1 MRLLINLLILA
12 VFIAIQFYFFKKSRN
27 ILNTLFPNR
36 RNQNKILIRSI
47 VIIYSIFPFFWISQ
61 LLLRFSGVLDG
72 FYTPKNILFDY
83 GMIYPFWLLFIVVI
97 QMIPFFALSELI
109 RVPFLKLLKSPKE
122 TYIIGQAKVLLSIL
136 VLFLVYIPVRI
147 LYDDTKIDT
156 FTFDHTISNLHPD
169 LEDLNIIVISDVQAD
184 YYTGRNRLQSYVDKV
199 NELKPDLI
207 FIAGDMI
214 TNTPDYIDL
223 AGEMISKLSAKYG
236 VYAGPGDHDHWA
248 FKERSDASSQKS
260 LSEVIKSLESRKV
273 PVFVNENH
281 TINVKSAK
289 IKLTSTDQ
297 NYAYRQI
304 NRNLL
309 DSLARSGNQTSDLK
323 LFLNHQPN
331 LDLVEKAKEYNYD
344 IFLTG
349 HTHGGQIVF
358 WYPPFFNI
366 SGTTLTE
373 PTYIQ
378 GKYMSEN
385 LLVAVSAGLGVSIA
399 PIRYNAT
406 PEIISIRLK
415 SKMNSSLAMKNK

>member
-1 MRLLINLLILA
+1 MRLLITLLVLA
-12 VFIAIQFYFFKKSRN
+12 LFIAIQLYFFKKSKN
-27 ILNTLFPNR
+27 ILKTLFPNR
-36 RNQNKILIRSI
+36 LRQNKILIRSI
-47 VIIYSIFPFFWISQ
+47 VIIYSVFPFFLISQ
-61 LLLRFSGVLDG
+61 FLFLKTGIIEN
-72 FYTPKNILFDY
+72 FYTPKNVLFDY
-83 GMIYPFWLLFIVVI
+83 GMIYPFWLLFILVI
-97 QMIPFFALSELI
+97 QIVPFFVLSELI
-109 RVPFLKLLKSPKE
+109 RIPFLKLFKKPKE
-122 TYIIGQAKVLLSIL
+122 RYLIMQSKVLFSIIT
-136 VLFLVYIPVRI
+136 LFILYIPIRI

-156 FTFDHTISNLHPD
+156 LTFNHSISNLHPD
-169 LEDLNIIVISDVQAD
+169 LENLNIVVISDVQAD
-184 YYTGRNRLQSYVDKV
+184 YYTDRNRLQSYIDKV
-199 NELKPDLI
+199 NELRPDLI

-214 TNTPDYIDL
+214 TNTSNYIDL
-223 AGEMISKLSAKYG
+223 AGEMISKLRAKYG

-248 FKERSDASSQKS
+248 FRERSNASSQKS
-260 LSEVIKSLESRKV
+260 LNEVIKSLESRNV

-281 TINVKSAK
+281 TINIKSAS

-309 DSLARSGNQTSDLK
+309 DSLARSGNENTDLK

-344 IFLTG
+344 MFLTG

-378 GKYMSEN
+378 GKYMSDN
-385 LLVAVSAGLGVSIA
+385 LLVVVSAGLGVSIA

-415 SKMNSSLAMKNK
+415 SKNNSQIVMKK